1 MRIDPI
7 CSWFSLMSD
16 LTPAASALV
25 AHGDRILLV
34 RSTRTQKYW
43 AFPGGKS
50 EQGENA
56 ADTAVREVKEE
67 VGLSVTLTRE
77 LGKYRME
84 SSGFEITCFASTSPS
99 LELTLDAGEIL
110 EAKWC
115 TLEEALQLDLIS
127 TVRDALL
134 EFRRTAS

>member
-1 MRIDPI
+1 
-7 CSWFSLMSD
+7 MSD

-25 AHGDRILLV
+25 VHGDRILLV

-50 EQGENA
+50 EPGESA

-67 VGLSVTLTRE
+67 VGLRVTLTRE
-77 LGKYRME
+77 LGKYRLE
-84 SSGFEITCFASTSPS
+84 SSGFEITCFASTAPS
-99 LELTLDAGEIL
+99 MDLKLDSSEIL
-110 EAKWC
+110 EARWC
-115 TLEEALQLDLIS
+115 AFEEALQLDLIS

-134 EFRRTAS
+134 NFRDTPTQS

>member
-1 MRIDPI
+1 
-7 CSWFSLMSD
+7 MSD

-25 AHGDRILLV
+25 VHGDRILLV
-34 RSTRTQKYW
+34 RSKRTQRYW

-50 EQGENA
+50 EQGEDA

-77 LGKYRME
+77 LGKYRIE

-115 TLEEALQLDLIS
+115 TFEEALQLDLIS

>member
-1 MRIDPI
+1 
-7 CSWFSLMSD
+7 MSD

-25 AHGDRILLV
+25 VHADKILLV

-50 EQGENA
+50 EPGESA
-56 ADTAVREVKEE
+56 ADTAVREVREE

-77 LGKYRME
+77 LGKYTLE
-84 SSGFEITCFASTSPS
+84 SSGFEITCFASTAPS
-99 LELTLDAGEIL
+99 MELKLDSREIL

-115 TLEEALQLDLIS
+115 TFDEALRLDLIS

-134 EFRRTAS
+134 KFRQTTTQS